1 MNLIESY
8 SDQELIVDKP
18 QLIDS
23 NGATG
28 NVQEKHS
35 ANEITKVTFGTMQK
49 LEGVSFLPS
58 SSLSPLH
65 KTT

>member
-23 NGATG
+23 NGATD
-28 NVQEKHS
+28 NVQE
-35 ANEITKVTFGTMQK
+35 TFSK
-49 LEGVSFLPS
+49 
-58 SSLSPLH
+58 
-65 KTT
+65 